1 MLKFTAP
8 NGEIVEL
15 NPSTI
20 VEIYNN
26 DGNYDKRAKTVLKL
40 VNGEQAVIEDKETV
54 EAMLSGK

>member
-26 DGNYDKRAKTVLKL
+26 DGEYDSRAKTVLKL
-40 VNGEQAVIEDKETV
+40 VNGVQAVVEDKETV
-54 EAMLSGK
+54 EKMVNG

>member
-8 NGEIVEL
+8 NGEIVDL

-26 DGNYDKRAKTVLKL
+26 DGEYDSRAKTVLKL
-40 VNGEQAVIEDKETV
+40 VNGVQAVVEDKETV
-54 EAMLSGK
+54 EKMING